1 MTEGTCPRCH
11 GSGQPRSLWEATVL
25 DKCIRCGGSGRTT
38 NPTAPTDDFRIAV
51 MEAEQRAYERGYADG
66 RGTL

>member
-1 MTEGTCPRCH
+1 
-11 GSGQPRSLWEATVL
+11 VL

-51 MEAEQRAYERGYADG
+51 MEAEQRAPMSA
-66 RGTL
+66 GTPTVAEPSEG